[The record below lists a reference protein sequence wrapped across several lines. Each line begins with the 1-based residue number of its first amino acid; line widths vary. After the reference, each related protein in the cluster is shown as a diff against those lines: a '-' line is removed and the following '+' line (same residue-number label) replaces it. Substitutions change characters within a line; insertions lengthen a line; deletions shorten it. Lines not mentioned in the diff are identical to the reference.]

1 MKNIKLTQGK
11 YALVSDEDYECLNQF
26 HWSVDGNGYP
36 QKAIKTKKGWRPI
49 RMHRYLLKLKKK
61 EHCDHINHN
70 KLDNQRVN
78 LRKCTQKENNRNLP
92 MMITNTSGF
101 RGVWWDKFKNKWHS
115 NISVNNKT
123 IHLGR
128 FKNIKDAAKIYNQ
141 AALKYF
147 GDFAILNNI

>member
-1 MKNIKLTQGK
+1 
-11 YALVSDEDYECLNQF
+11 
-26 HWSVDGNGYP
+26 
-36 QKAIKTKKGWRPI
+36 
-49 RMHRYLLKLKKK
+49 
-61 EHCDHINHN
+61 
-70 KLDNQRVN
+70 
-78 LRKCTQKENNRNLP
+78 

-147 GDFAILNNI
+147 GDFDILNNI